1 MDNRINN
8 FHLPLVTEQIEI
20 PMENESILGDSN
32 DTKENNNNHHP
43 SKVLLSIK
51 LRHVCTVKKKLYK
64 N

>member
-43 SKVLLSIK
+43 SISTKQVEVHESLVLN
-51 LRHVCTVKKKLYK
+51 VDFNT
-64 N
+64 